1 MAKLNAA
8 DVIASLKEMS
18 IAEIMDVVNAIEKEF
33 GVTAA
38 APAAAAAPIAGAAAA
53 AEAAPSEVTLT
64 LKSFGA
70 NKVKVIKAV
79 QTITGLGLMD
89 AKKMVD
95 SAPVAVKEK
104 ISPAEAE
111 DYRKQLVDRSEEHTS
126 ELQSPD
132 HLVC

>member
-1 MAKLNAA
+1 MAKLVKE

-18 IAEIMDVVNAIEKEF
+18 IVEVMDLVKAIEDEF

-38 APAAAAAPIAGAAAA
+38 AAAAAPAAAGAAAD
-53 AEAAPSEVTLT
+53 EGPSVVDLT

-70 NKVKVIKAV
+70 SKVKVIKAV
-79 QTITGLGLMD
+79 QAITGLGLMD

-95 SAPVAVKEK
+95 GAPVVIKEK

-111 DYRKQLVDRSEEHTS
+111 DYKNKLTEAGAEVE
-126 ELQSPD
+126 
-132 HLVC
+132 VK